1 MTQNDQQK
9 KMDAESFAQAGK
21 GSRESFFAEYMH
33 FLKRTKKWWMAPLIF
48 LLLLFA
54 LLVVLGSTGAAPFI
68 YTLF

>member
-1 MTQNDQQK
+1 MSDPNK
-9 KMDAESFAQAGK
+9 KMDAESFARAGK
-21 GSRESFFAEYMH
+21 GERESFFAEYLH

-54 LLVVLGSTGAAPFI
+54 LLFVLGSTGAAPFI